1 MPKANETMSASQK
14 RKIAKSVSTYHKSAC
29 RGMSEYVRKK
39 PNEAKGGG
47 KIERIKAGAVK
58 SKALKEGKTKRIKE
72 GLKKAVRVV
81 KKRQQVKKTAEA
93 LKSVMTSTTRKKII
107 KKEMGRDKQGKKVAF
122 QLLGGNG
129 NNLTAEDKKALPK
142 RIDKKW
148 KEMLRKNPS
157 YYSLNKTTRKKLRKQ
172 FFGVKSVLGQ
182 KYKKL
187 RIQRQSQRIK
197 GAS

>member
-58 SKALKEGKTKRIKE
+58 SKALK
-72 GLKKAVRVV
+72 
-81 KKRQQVKKTAEA
+81 
-93 LKSVMTSTTRKKII
+93 SVMSSTTRKKII